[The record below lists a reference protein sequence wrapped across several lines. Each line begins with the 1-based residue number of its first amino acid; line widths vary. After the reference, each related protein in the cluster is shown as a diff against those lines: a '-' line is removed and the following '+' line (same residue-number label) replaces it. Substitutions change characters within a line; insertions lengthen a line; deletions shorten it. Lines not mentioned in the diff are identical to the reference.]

1 MVLAVQEELQGLAR
15 LAEIT
20 YLVVAM
26 AAEAVA
32 VVRVRPLESEG
43 QAEFP
48 AVAAGVLEETTVQV
62 A

>member
-1 MVLAVQEELQGLAR
+1 VLAR

-26 AAEAVA
+26 EAEAA
-32 VVRVRPLESEG
+32 AAARVLPLVSEG
-43 QAEFP
+43 LVEFL
-48 AVAAGVLEETTVQV
+48 AVEAGVLEETTVQV

>member
-1 MVLAVQEELQGLAR
+1 MLAVQEELQGLAR

-32 VVRVRPLESEG
+32 VVRVRPLESEVLV
-43 QAEFP
+43 EFL
-48 AVAAGVLEETTVQV
+48 AVEAGVLEEMTVQ
-62 A
+62 AA